1 MTDDQPADSEAQADE
16 QDRPLNRE
24 QRRRQKYRHPQDAP
38 QDNRRRQ
45 SENNPA
51 FSNPAGAG
59 LEPDLDEGP
68 KDAVA
73 TATTEGPTALTGPGT
88 GGATE
93 TSDRAPAHE
102 GVHRGRPTKG

>member
-1 MTDDQPADSEAQADE
+1 MTEDQDQ
-16 QDRPLNRE
+16 PLNRE
-24 QRRRQKYRHPQDAP
+24 QRRRQRFRNPPDAP

-51 FSNPAGAG
+51 FSNPAGG
-59 LEPDLDEGP
+59 EQEPDLDEGP

-73 TATTEGPTALTGPGT
+73 ASTTEGPTAMTGPGT

-93 TSDRAPAHE
+93 SGERAPSHE
-102 GVHRGRPTKG
+102 GVHRGRSAKG